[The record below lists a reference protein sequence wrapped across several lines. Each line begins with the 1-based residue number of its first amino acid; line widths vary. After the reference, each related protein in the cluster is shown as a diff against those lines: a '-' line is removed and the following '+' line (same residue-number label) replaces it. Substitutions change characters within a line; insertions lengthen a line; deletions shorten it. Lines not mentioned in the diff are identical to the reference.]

1 MSTMETPVLDRKTQL
16 SFAALGLAIMAL
28 FVFGLGYVGTR
39 SVETLSLSL
48 AFFGG
53 MSMLLTP

>member
-1 MSTMETPVLDRKTQL
+1 MSTADTPVLDWKTRWA
-16 SFAALGLAIMAL
+16 FAGLGLGILAMFL
-28 FVFGLGYVGTR
+28 FGLGYVGTS
-39 SVETLSLSL
+39 SVESLTLAL

>member
-1 MSTMETPVLDRKTQL
+1 MSTMETPVVDRRTRWL
-16 SFAALGLAIMAL
+16 FAVLGLVILTL
-28 FVFGLGYVGTR
+28 FLAGLGYVGTR
-39 SVETLSLSL
+39 SVENLTLAL

>member
-1 MSTMETPVLDRKTQL
+1 METPVLNWKTQW
-16 SFAALGLAIMAL
+16 SFAVLGLAILAL
-28 FVFGLGYVGTR
+28 FLFGLGYVGTR